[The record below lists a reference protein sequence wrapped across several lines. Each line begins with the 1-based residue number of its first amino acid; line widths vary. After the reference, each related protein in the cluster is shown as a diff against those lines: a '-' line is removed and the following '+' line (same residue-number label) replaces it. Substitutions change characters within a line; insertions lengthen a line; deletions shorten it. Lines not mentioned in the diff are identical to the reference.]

1 MRLPGQ
7 KPKVTVVR
15 TTQPRLP
22 GPWQYLSL
30 LPMLQVARGLTRDLP
45 RGAYPIVALV
55 VWRTLKNEQRKQE
68 QALLDARRTA
78 IRRSL
83 PVYVVKPAKKKR
95 FLLF

>member
-7 KPKVTVVR
+7 KPKVDVVR
-15 TTQPRLP
+15 KTQPRLP

-30 LPMLQVARGLTRDLP
+30 LPMLQVARNLTRDLP
-45 RGAYPIVALV
+45 RGAYPILALV
-55 VWRTLKNEQRKQE
+55 VWRTLKSEQRKQDA
-68 QALLDARRTA
+68 ALLTAQRTA

-83 PVYVVKPAKKKR
+83 PVHVVQPAKKKR